1 MSKSHL
7 EIFNIFFI
15 FQNKSSTR
23 WGVGEP
29 SFVGNESDG
38 HKMCFSELR
47 GLFYILWHEDT
58 ERRPPPGP
66 WQGSLLASLGCRRLP
81 CPCTGT
87 LTLPEETSARAAS
100 LALLLTS
107 QSSPLSLP
115 DLTLLDKSEAVE
127 AGGLT
132 VGPGFPI
139 CNLQIWVKSSGPQG
153 ASCSLFDGQ
162 AGGGNHPQSS

>member
-81 CPCTGT
+81 RPCTGT

-107 QSSPLSLP
+107 L
-115 DLTLLDKSEAVE
+115 
-127 AGGLT
+127 
-132 VGPGFPI
+132 FP
-139 CNLQIWVKSSGPQG
+139 S
-153 ASCSLFDGQ
+153 
-162 AGGGNHPQSS
+162 